1 MANRIW
7 RGALIGCGFFARN
20 HMNGWVGLDGAKI
33 VAVCDRDSAKARA
46 MAEDFKVP
54 AAYGDAAEMLAREE
68 IDFVDVATT
77 VPSHRPLVELAA
89 RHGKAIICQKPF
101 AESMMDA
108 EAMVAAAE
116 KAGVPL
122 AVHENFRWQRPF
134 VEIAHRI
141 AAGRIGKPTFARFS
155 FRHGYDNYRNQPY
168 LAEIERFTIMD
179 VGLHLFD
186 LARHLIGEVSTLSC
200 RTQRL
205 NPIVKGEDSFAAM
218 LGHEHG
224 ATSIVDCSFFSKIE
238 PEPFPQTLAWIEGM
252 EGTLELT
259 AGYKLI
265 EHRQGTLTSAD
276 VEPAVPAWA
285 GRPWHAIQDSVVSF
299 ERHFVDVLNG
309 KSPPLPSGAHNL
321 KTLALALAAYEAAER
336 DTVIDMRR
344 WRER

>member
-1 MANRIW
+1 MADRRW

-20 HMNGWVGLDGAKI
+20 HMHGWTGIERAEI
-33 VAVCDRDSAKARA
+33 VAVCDRDQAKARS

-54 AAYGDAAEMLAREE
+54 AVYTDAAELLDREQ

-89 RHGKAIICQKPF
+89 RRGKAIICQKPF
-101 AESMMDA
+101 AESMADA
-108 EAMVAAAE
+108 EAMVNAAE

-134 VEIAHRI
+134 LEIGRRI

-168 LAEIERFTIMD
+168 LAEIKRFTIMD

-186 LARHLIGEVSTLSC
+186 LARHLIGDVSTLSC

-205 NPIVKGEDSFAAM
+205 NPIVQGEDSFASM
-218 LGHEHG
+218 LGHDNG
-224 ATSIVDCSFFSKIE
+224 ATSIVDCSFFSKID

-259 AGYKLI
+259 AGYRLI
-265 EHRQGTLTSAD
+265 AHRPGSATTTD
-276 VEPAVPAWA
+276 VEPAVPAWGA
-285 GRPWHAIQDSVVSF
+285 KPWHAIQDSVVNF
-299 ERHFVDVLNG
+299 ERHFIDVLDG
-309 KSPPLPSGAHNL
+309 KSAPMPSGAHNL
-321 KTLALALAAYEAAER
+321 KTLALALAAYEAAEQGAI
-336 DTVIDMRR
+336 IDMKS
-344 WRER
+344 WRET